1 MEGKM
6 FGTDQREYRYQQEI
20 YALRQKLSFIENS
33 ISNCE
38 LDIQYCSREISNL
51 ESKIRNAQNEAQQY
65 LYGYN
70 FSRYHENY
78 NELTWHKNRIAG
90 EYESE
95 KNTKQR
101 QLNSRK
107 SELDRLKQEKSSI
120 YNKIFNCEREIAHI
134 RHTNNVN
141 KMLEENSRKHK
152 EQQAQQR
159 QQIERQSRPTAH
171 TPPVPLASPET
182 IKNEL
187 NEEQIIQML
196 KAHRKPTPTTL
207 FGEKRTGFEKITLAK
222 KTKNEA
228 NISVITDNH
237 FYSAAKITF
246 TDKQPSGKR
255 VMSYIKK
262 QIIPLKRGGREN
274 Q

>member
-1 MEGKM
+1 MEEKM
-6 FGTDQREYRYQQEI
+6 YGADKREYNYQQEI
-20 YALRQKLSFIENS
+20 YALKNKLAS
-33 ISNCE
+33 IQSNISRCE
-38 LDIQYCSREISNL
+38 TSIGQYNKEISDL
-51 ESKIRNAQNEAQQY
+51 ESKIKNAQNEAQQY

-196 KAHRKPTPTTL
+196 KAHRKSTSTTL